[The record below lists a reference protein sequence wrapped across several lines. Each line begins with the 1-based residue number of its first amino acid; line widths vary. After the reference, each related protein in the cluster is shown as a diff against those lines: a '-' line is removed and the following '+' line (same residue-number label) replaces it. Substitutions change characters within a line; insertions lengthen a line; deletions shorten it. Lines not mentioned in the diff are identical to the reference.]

1 MESKQFTERK
11 PKLFETKILFEET
24 EDSRHET
31 FENNTNLL
39 HCTKRN
45 NEKPITRTVN
55 VEMPT
60 NENESVPF
68 HNIQRGR
75 TLKLFDKPTP
85 TNQLMSKE
93 NIYSLSSLK
102 YIDNDVEHILES
114 TIQSARKIQS
124 ALKSICRVRTWM
136 YRANFDQI
144 DDVYAKNRLVTI

>member
-1 MESKQFTERK
+1 MKKTNIAKSGNVGSISISPVGSQSSSLNES
-11 PKLFETKILFEET
+11 LNSFETKILFEET

-31 FENNTNLL
+31 FENNTNSL

-93 NIYSLSSLK
+93 NIYSLISLI
-102 YIDNDVEHILES
+102 YIDNDVEHILEY
-114 TIQSARKIQS
+114 TIQ
-124 ALKSICRVRTWM
+124 
-136 YRANFDQI
+136 
-144 DDVYAKNRLVTI
+144 